1 MIDLPALDSIVLGTD
16 ALAFLDRNSQQ
27 KSRNSR
33 AKSPKACTDP
43 SSILI
48 LRSSP
53 RSGAS

>member
-53 RSGAS
+53 R